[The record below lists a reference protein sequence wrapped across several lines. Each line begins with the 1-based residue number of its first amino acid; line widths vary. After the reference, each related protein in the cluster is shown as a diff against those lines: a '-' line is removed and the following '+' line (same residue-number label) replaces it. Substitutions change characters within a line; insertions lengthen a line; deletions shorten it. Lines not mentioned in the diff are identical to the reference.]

1 MRFTTLQA
9 PNQAF
14 VIQQI
19 ATYVGQQLGLKTTFV
34 DDLSWQERV
43 DLLEAGQV
51 DVSWMCGLYYVRKA
65 DQSDCA
71 LELLA
76 APVMSAARYQD
87 RPIYFSDII
96 VRRQSKYQTF
106 ADLLGAGWAYNEVNS
121 HSGYN
126 ITRYYLAGLGVPQP
140 YFGRVVAAGSHER
153 SLEMVLQNEV
163 DAAAIDSTVLAIA
176 QELDHRVRDE
186 LRIIATTPPSPIPP
200 LVISQE
206 VPAALRQEIRQVLVE
221 MDGQQNGRYILQK
234 AGLKRWAVVTDRDY
248 DPIRDMDKIA
258 RTVTL

>member
-1 MRFTTLQA
+1 MRFTSLQA

-19 ATYVGQQLGLKTTFV
+19 ATYVGQQLGVETAFINDV
-34 DDLSWQERV
+34 PWQERV
-43 DLLEAGQV
+43 DLLETGQV

-65 DQSDCA
+65 DQPHCT

-106 ADLLGAGWAYNEVNS
+106 ADLQGAGWAYNEVNS

-126 ITRYYLAGLGVPQP
+126 ITRYYLASLGVPQP

-200 LVISQE
+200 LVISQK

-221 MDGQQNGRYILQK
+221 MDGQENGRYILQK
-234 AGLKRWAVVTDRDY
+234 AGLKRWAMVTDRDY
-248 DPIRDMDKIA
+248 DPIRDMAKIA
-258 RTVTL
+258 MTVTL

>member
-19 ATYVGQQLGLKTTFV
+19 ATYVGQQLGLRTTFV
-34 DDLSWQERV
+34 DDLPWQERV
-43 DLLEAGQV
+43 DLLEVGQV

-106 ADLLGAGWAYNEVNS
+106 GDLQGVGWAYNEVNS

-126 ITRYYLAGLGVPQP
+126 ITRYYLASLGVPQP

-153 SLEMVLQNEV
+153 SIEMVLQNEV

-186 LRIIATTPPSPIPP
+186 LRIIVTTPPSPIPP

-221 MDGQQNGRYILQK
+221 MDGQQKGRYILQK

>member
-19 ATYVGQQLGLKTTFV
+19 ATYVGQQLGLTTTFIN
-34 DDLSWQERV
+34 DLPWQDRV

-51 DVSWMCGLYYVRKA
+51 DVSWMCGLYYVQKA
-65 DQSDCA
+65 DQPNCA

-76 APVMSAARYQD
+76 APVMSAERYQD

-96 VRRQSKYQTF
+96 VRQQSRYQTF
-106 ADLLGAGWAYNEVNS
+106 ADLQGAGWAYNEVNS

-140 YFGRVVAAGSHER
+140 YFGRVVAAGSHQR
-153 SLEMVLQNEV
+153 SIEMVLQNEV
-163 DAAAIDSTVLAIA
+163 DAAAIDSTVLAIV
-176 QELDHRVRDE
+176 QELDHRVRDK

-200 LVISQE
+200 LIISQE

-221 MDGQQNGRYILQK
+221 MDGEENGRILLHRAKMRQ
-234 AGLKRWAVVTDRDY
+234 WVTVSDSDY
-248 DPIRDMDKIA
+248 DPIREMAKIA
-258 RTVTL
+258 MAVTL